1 MIDAIHACFGV
12 GPDAPPHELIGVAP
26 DATRE
31 EILERATQRLRAIHA
46 RFPEQDPAFIAAR
59 ARLRAAA
66 RELVERS
73 AGSVDPDGLR
83 ALVATSGGWNR
94 KARARALRWAA
105 MHGVDPAALVELLGG
120 PSSSEPVMTSSAG
133 DAASTEVARRH
144 RDRSWLP
151 WAIGSMAAILALAAT
166 ATLTLAVLDRG
177 RVAESMATA
186 PKQEEDAPSTNP
198 EQLPQR
204 QPAPAPDVPPS
215 VDPPRVPSN
224 VPSIPEAASSTRERA
239 PVPSTD
245 WDQLAARLEGSRLS
259 AGAGVDAEL
268 SLLERV
274 QALTEAALLL
284 EAGRTADA
292 RLILDGMPESF
303 RAPEPAVQ
311 RRRSVGDGGLGVAI
325 ERADGPEAR
334 VLALNRWLGASN
346 EIGPADARTLA
357 SLACGPE
364 DGLSRRARAVTQARF
379 ASSAEMA
386 MGWLDV
392 LPIADPGT
400 ASTVIGAWLGRA
412 GLDATSTDGAIRIRQ
427 ALVERA
433 IALAQG
439 EADSIRQ
446 RVAACQLSWERIAPL
461 LGAVPARGSEGD
473 LGTASIEAIVQGSIG
488 TAPARAAASLRLRA
502 ADSEVARF
510 IAWQSALLDA
520 LALPANG
527 ASRSERAA
535 AERAL
540 ESVAA
545 SRAGAASAL
554 EQAIANQRAITRAV
568 GVRAGRWT
576 W

>member
-12 GPDAPPHELIGVAP
+12 GPDASPHELIGVAP
-26 DATRE
+26 DASRE
-31 EILERATQRLRAIHA
+31 EVLERATQRLRAIHA
-46 RFPEQDPAFIAAR
+46 RFPEHDPAFIAAR

-66 RELVERS
+66 RELVDR
-73 AGSVDPDGLR
+73 ADGTADPHGLR

-105 MHGVDPAALVELLGG
+105 MHGVDPGALVELLGG
-120 PSSSEPVMTSSAG
+120 APGEPVMAAPSSA
-133 DAASTEVARRH
+133 DPTAEVGRRH

-177 RVAESMATA
+177 SVDKPVLDRAKQAGDATPPAAEPPPQPQPT
-186 PKQEEDAPSTNP
+186 PSP
-198 EQLPQR
+198 D
-204 QPAPAPDVPPS
+204 QPPT
-215 VDPPRVPSN
+215 VDPPRAPSS
-224 VPSIPEAASSTRERA
+224 VPSIPKAPSPTRERTA
-239 PVPSTD
+239 APSTD

-284 EAGRTADA
+284 EAGRMADA

-311 RRRSVGDGGLGVAI
+311 RRRSVADGGLAVAI

-334 VLALNRWLGASN
+334 VLALNRWLGSAN
-346 EIGPADARTLA
+346 EIGPSDARTLA
-357 SLACGPE
+357 LLACGPE
-364 DGLSRRARAVTQARF
+364 DGLSRRARAVTQSRF

-386 MGWLDV
+386 MGWLDG
-392 LPIADPGT
+392 LPVVDPAT
-400 ASTVIGAWLGRA
+400 ASSAIGAWLGRA
-412 GLDATSTDGAIRIRQ
+412 GLDAASTDGAIRIRQ

-446 RVAACQLSWERIAPL
+446 RVAACQLSWERMAPL
-461 LGAVPARGSEGD
+461 LGATPARGADGD
-473 LGTASIEAIVQGSIG
+473 LGTASIEAIVQGSVG
-488 TAPARAAASLRLRA
+488 SAPARAAALLRLRA

-510 IAWQSALLDA
+510 IAWQIALLDA
-520 LALPANG
+520 LALPESG
-527 ASRSERAA
+527 ASRSERAS

-540 ESVAA
+540 DAVATA
-545 SRAGAASAL
+545 RAAATSAL
-554 EQAIANQRAITRAV
+554 EQAIANQRAITRAI

>member
-26 DATRE
+26 DASRE

-46 RFPEQDPAFIAAR
+46 RFPEHDPAFIAAR

-66 RELVERS
+66 RDLVERS
-73 AGSVDPDGLR
+73 TNAADPDGLR
-83 ALVATSGGWNR
+83 ALIASSGGWNR

-105 MHGVDPAALVELLGG
+105 MHGVDPVALVELLGG
-120 PSSSEPVMTSSAG
+120 PSSDPVAPSSAG
-133 DAASTEVARRH
+133 GAAAARAARRD

-177 RVAESMATA
+177 RAEEPIAKA
-186 PKQEEDAPSTNP
+186 PKLKDEAPSTTT
-198 EQLPQR
+198 EQSRDR
-204 QPAPAPDVPPS
+204 QPAPAPDAPPS
-215 VDPPRVPSN
+215 VDPPHAPN
-224 VPSIPEAASSTRERA
+224 AVPSIPEATPATRERA
-239 PVPSTD
+239 PAPSTD

-284 EAGRTADA
+284 EAGRVADA
-292 RLILDGMPESF
+292 RLILDGMPEAF

-311 RRRSVGDGGLGVAI
+311 RRRSVGDGGLAVAI

-334 VLALNRWLGASN
+334 VLALNRWLGAAN
-346 EIGPADARTLA
+346 EIGPSDARTLA

-392 LPIADPGT
+392 LAVADAGT
-400 ASTVIGAWLGRA
+400 ASTAIGAWLGRA

-488 TAPARAAASLRLRA
+488 TGPARAAAALRLRA

-510 IAWQSALLDA
+510 IAWQAALLDA
-520 LALPANG
+520 LALPAQG
-527 ASRSERAA
+527 ALRAERAA

-540 ESVAA
+540 DLVAD
-545 SRAGAASAL
+545 SRAGAMSAL

>member
-12 GPDAPPHELIGVAP
+12 GPDAPPHELIGVAL
-26 DATRE
+26 DASRE

-46 RFPEQDPAFIAAR
+46 RFPEHDPAFIAAR

-73 AGSVDPDGLR
+73 TNAADPDGLR
-83 ALVATSGGWNR
+83 ALVASSGGWNR
-94 KARARALRWAA
+94 RARAHALRWAA
-105 MHGVDPAALVELLGG
+105 MHGVDPVALAELLGG
-120 PSSSEPVMTSSAG
+120 PSSDPVAPSSAAG
-133 DAASTEVARRH
+133 AAADEAARRD

-151 WAIGSMAAILALAAT
+151 WVIGSMAAILALAAT

-177 RVAESMATA
+177 RAEEPIAKA
-186 PKQEEDAPSTNP
+186 PKLRDEAPSTTT
-198 EQLPQR
+198 EQSRDR
-204 QPAPAPDVPPS
+204 QPAPALAASPSADPLHVP
-215 VDPPRVPSN
+215 N
-224 VPSIPEAASSTRERA
+224 AVPSIPEATPPTRERA
-239 PVPSTD
+239 PAPSTD

-284 EAGRTADA
+284 EAGRVADA
-292 RLILDGMPESF
+292 RLILDGMPEAF

-311 RRRSVGDGGLGVAI
+311 RRRSVGDGGLAVAI

-334 VLALNRWLGASN
+334 VLALNRWLGAAN
-346 EIGPADARTLA
+346 EIGPSDARTLA

-386 MGWLDV
+386 MGWLDALAV
-392 LPIADPGT
+392 ADAGT
-400 ASTVIGAWLGRA
+400 ASTAIGAWLGRA

-488 TAPARAAASLRLRA
+488 TEPARAAAALRLRA

-510 IAWQSALLDA
+510 IAWQAALLDA
-520 LALPANG
+520 LALPAQG
-527 ASRSERAA
+527 ASRAERAA

-540 ESVAA
+540 DLVAK
-545 SRAGAASAL
+545 SRAGAMSAL

>member
-1 MIDAIHACFGV
+1 MIDAIHACFGI
-12 GPDAPPHELIGVAP
+12 GPDATPHELIGVPP
-26 DATRE
+26 DALRE
-31 EILERATQRLRAIHA
+31 EILECATQRLRAIHA
-46 RFPEQDPAFIAAR
+46 RYPEHDPAFITAR

-66 RELVERS
+66 RDLVDR
-73 AGSVDPDGLR
+73 APGGIDPDGLR
-83 ALVATSGGWNR
+83 ALVATAGGWNR
-94 KARARALRWAA
+94 RARERALRWAA
-105 MHGVDPAALVELLGG
+105 MHGVDPGALVELLGG
-120 PSSSEPVMTSSAG
+120 PSGPSVMASSAG
-133 DAASTEVARRH
+133 TGVAVEAMPRD

-151 WAIGSMAAILALAAT
+151 WAIGSLAAILALAAT
-166 ATLTLAVLDRG
+166 ATITLAVLDRA
-177 RVAESMATA
+177 RAEEPIAKA
-186 PKQEEDAPSTNP
+186 PKQKDDASSMKPAQSREP
-198 EQLPQR
+198 
-204 QPAPAPDVPPS
+204 QPASAPDAPPS
-215 VDPPRVPSN
+215 VDPPQAPSIVPA
-224 VPSIPEAASSTRERA
+224 IPEAASPTRERSPA
-239 PVPSTD
+239 ASTD
-245 WDQLAARLEGSRLS
+245 WYQLAARLDGSRLS

-268 SLLERV
+268 SLLERL

-284 EAGRTADA
+284 DAGRTSDA
-292 RLILDGMPESF
+292 RLILDGMPEAF

-311 RRRSVGDGGLGVAI
+311 RRRSVGDGGLAVAI

-334 VLALNRWLGASN
+334 VLALNRWLGAAD
-346 EIGPADARTLA
+346 EIGPSDARTLA

-392 LPIADPGT
+392 LAVADAGA
-400 ASTVIGAWLGRA
+400 ASTAIGAWLGRA

-461 LGAVPARGSEGD
+461 LGAMPARGSEGD
-473 LGTASIEAIVQGSIG
+473 LGTASIEAIVQGSVG
-488 TAPARAAASLRLRA
+488 TVSARAAATKRLWA

-510 IAWQSALLDA
+510 IAWQIALLDA
-520 LALPANG
+520 LALPESG
-527 ASRSERAA
+527 ASRTERAA

-540 ESVAA
+540 DAVATT
-545 SRAGAASAL
+545 RMGAMSSL

>member
-12 GPDAPPHELIGVAP
+12 GPDVPPHELIGVAA
-26 DATRE
+26 DASRE

-46 RFPEQDPAFIAAR
+46 RFPENDPAFIAAR

-73 AGSVDPDGLR
+73 TGSADSDDLR
-83 ALVATSGGWNR
+83 ALIATSGGWNR

-105 MHGVDPAALVELLGG
+105 MHGIDPAALAELLGG
-120 PSSSEPVMTSSAG
+120 PPSDPVMASSAG
-133 DAASTEVARRH
+133 VAAAAEAARRDRH
-144 RDRSWLP
+144 RSWLP

-177 RVAESMATA
+177 RAAEPIAKA
-186 PKQEEDAPSTNP
+186 PKLNDDAPSTTT
-198 EQLPQR
+198 EQSRDR
-204 QPAPAPDVPPS
+204 QPAPAPSATPS
-215 VDPPRVPSN
+215 VDPPHVPN
-224 VPSIPEAASSTRERA
+224 TMPSIPEATPTTRQRA
-239 PVPSTD
+239 PAPSTD

-259 AGAGVDAEL
+259 AGASVDAEL

-284 EAGRTADA
+284 ESGRSADA

-311 RRRSVGDGGLGVAI
+311 RRRAVGDGGLAVAI

-334 VLALNRWLGASN
+334 VLALNRWLGAAN
-346 EIGPADARTLA
+346 EIGPSDARTLA

-379 ASSAEMA
+379 ASSSEMA

-392 LPIADPGT
+392 LAVADAGA
-400 ASTVIGAWLGRA
+400 ASSAIGAWLGRA
-412 GLDATSTDGAIRIRQ
+412 GLDATSTDGVIRIRQ
-427 ALVERA
+427 VLVERA

-461 LGAVPARGSEGD
+461 LGAMPARGSDGD

-488 TAPARAAASLRLRA
+488 TEPARAVAALRLRA

-510 IAWQSALLDA
+510 IAWQAALLDA
-520 LALPANG
+520 LALPAQG
-527 ASRSERAA
+527 ASRAERAA

-540 ESVAA
+540 DLVAA
-545 SRAGAASAL
+545 SRAGATSAL

-568 GVRAGRWT
+568 GVRAGRWA

>member
-12 GPDAPPHELIGVAP
+12 GPHAPPHELIGVAP
-26 DATRE
+26 DASRE
-31 EILERATQRLRAIHA
+31 EILERATNRLRAIHA
-46 RFPEQDPAFIAAR
+46 RFPEHDPAFIAAR

-66 RELVERS
+66 RDLVERS
-73 AGSVDPDGLR
+73 TNAADPDGLR
-83 ALVATSGGWNR
+83 ALIASSGGWNR

-120 PSSSEPVMTSSAG
+120 PSSDPVAPSSAG
-133 DAASTEVARRH
+133 GAAAAQAARRD

-151 WAIGSMAAILALAAT
+151 WVIGSMAAILALAAT

-177 RVAESMATA
+177 RAEEPIAKA
-186 PKQEEDAPSTNP
+186 PKPKDEAPSTTTEHP
-198 EQLPQR
+198 RDR
-204 QPAPAPDVPPS
+204 QPAAAPVAPPS
-215 VDPPRVPSN
+215 VDPPHVPN
-224 VPSIPEAASSTRERA
+224 AVPSIPEAAPATRERA
-239 PVPSTD
+239 PAPSTD

-284 EAGRTADA
+284 EAGRVADA
-292 RLILDGMPESF
+292 RLILDGMPEAF

-311 RRRSVGDGGLGVAI
+311 RRRSVSDGGLAVAI

-334 VLALNRWLGASN
+334 VLALNRWLGAAN
-346 EIGPADARTLA
+346 EIGPSDARTLA

-392 LPIADPGT
+392 LAVADAGT

-446 RVAACQLSWERIAPL
+446 RVAACQLSWERMAPL

-488 TAPARAAASLRLRA
+488 TEPARAAAALRLRA

-510 IAWQSALLDA
+510 IAWQAALLDA
-520 LALPANG
+520 LALPAQG
-527 ASRSERAA
+527 ASRAERAA

-540 ESVAA
+540 DLVAE
-545 SRAGAASAL
+545 SRARAMSAL

>member
-1 MIDAIHACFGV
+1 MTDAIHACFGV
-12 GPDAPPHELIGVAP
+12 GPDAPPHDVIGVAS
-26 DATRE
+26 DASRE

-46 RFPEQDPAFIAAR
+46 RFPEHDPAFIAAR

-66 RELVERS
+66 RELVDR
-73 AGSVDPDGLR
+73 APGGADPDGLR

-105 MHGVDPAALVELLGG
+105 MQGVDPAALVELIGG
-120 PSSSEPVMTSSAG
+120 PSGQPAVADPSGTSVAAEAMTR
-133 DAASTEVARRH
+133 D

-166 ATLTLAVLDRG
+166 ATITLAVLDRG
-177 RVAESMATA
+177 RAEEPIAKA
-186 PKQEEDAPSTNP
+186 PKQADDASSIKPGPSHEPTP
-198 EQLPQR
+198 T
-204 QPAPAPDVPPS
+204 PAPDEPRS
-215 VDPPRVPSN
+215 VDPPQAPLIVPA
-224 VPSIPEAASSTRERA
+224 IPEAASPTRERA
-239 PVPSTD
+239 PAPSTD

-259 AGAGVDAEL
+259 AGAGTDAEL

-292 RLILDGMPESF
+292 RLILDGMPEAF

-311 RRRSVGDGGLGVAI
+311 RRRSVGDGGLAVAI

-334 VLALNRWLGASN
+334 VLALNRWLGAAN
-346 EIGPADARTLA
+346 EIGPSDARTLA
-357 SLACGPE
+357 LLACGPE

-386 MGWLDV
+386 MGWLDALAV
-392 LPIADPGT
+392 ADAGA
-400 ASTVIGAWLGRA
+400 ASSAIGAWLGRA
-412 GLDATSTDGAIRIRQ
+412 GLDAASTDGAIRIRQ

-473 LGTASIEAIVQGSIG
+473 LGTASIEAIVQGKIG
-488 TAPARAAASLRLRA
+488 TGPARAAATRRLRA

-510 IAWQSALLDA
+510 IVWQIALLDA
-520 LALPANG
+520 LALPESG

-540 ESVAA
+540 DLVAA
-545 SRAGAASAL
+545 SRAGAMSAL

>member
-1 MIDAIHACFGV
+1 MIDAIHACFGIAP
-12 GPDAPPHELIGVAP
+12 GAPPHEVIGVAP
-26 DATRE
+26 DASRE
-31 EILERATQRLRAIHA
+31 EILERATRRLRAVHA
-46 RFPEQDPAFIAAR
+46 RFPEHDPAFIAAR

-66 RELVERS
+66 RELVDRATG
-73 AGSVDPDGLR
+73 AGDPDGLR
-83 ALVATSGGWNR
+83 VLIATAGGWNR

-105 MHGVDPAALVELLGG
+105 MHGVDPGALVELLGG
-120 PSSSEPVMTSSAG
+120 PSSDQATASQ
-133 DAASTEVARRH
+133 AAVVPAAVAPRREH
-144 RDRSWLP
+144 ARSWLP

-177 RVAESMATA
+177 RASEA
-186 PKQEEDAPSTNP
+186 PVPAPPRDSAAPTNEARRSP
-198 EQLPQR
+198 EP
-204 QPAPAPDVPPS
+204 QPAPESPPS
-215 VDPPRVPSN
+215 VDPPRPPSAIPSVPDA
-224 VPSIPEAASSTRERA
+224 PAPTRDRIPA
-239 PVPSTD
+239 PSTD
-245 WDQLAARLEGSRLS
+245 WDQLAARMEGSRLA

-284 EAGRTADA
+284 DAGRTADA
-292 RLILDGMPESF
+292 RLLLDGMPELF

-311 RRRSVGDGGLGVAI
+311 RRRSVGDGGLAVAI

-334 VLALNRWLGASN
+334 VLALNRWLGAAN
-346 EIGPADARTLA
+346 EIGPSDARMLA
-357 SLACGPE
+357 VLACGPE

-386 MGWLDV
+386 MGWLDA
-392 LPIADPGT
+392 LPVADPAR
-400 ASTVIGAWLGRA
+400 ASMAIGAWLGRA
-412 GLDATSTDGAIRIRQ
+412 GLDASSTDGAIRIRQ

-433 IALAQG
+433 ITLAQG

-446 RVAACQLSWERIAPL
+446 RVAACRMSWERIAPL
-461 LGAVPARGSEGD
+461 LGAVPARGGDGD

-488 TAPARAAASLRLRA
+488 TEPARAAAALRLRA

-510 IAWQSALLDA
+510 IAWQAALLDA
-520 LALPANG
+520 LALPAQG
-527 ASRSERAA
+527 ASRAERAA

-540 ESVAA
+540 DLVAD
-545 SRAGAASAL
+545 SRARAMSAL

>member
-26 DATRE
+26 DTSRE

-46 RFPEQDPAFIAAR
+46 RFPEHDPAFIAAR

-73 AGSVDPDGLR
+73 TNAADPDGLR
-83 ALVATSGGWNR
+83 ALVASSGGWNR
-94 KARARALRWAA
+94 RARAHALRWAA
-105 MHGVDPAALVELLGG
+105 MHGLDPVALAELLGG
-120 PSSSEPVMTSSAG
+120 PSSDPVAPSSAAG
-133 DAASTEVARRH
+133 AAADEAARRD

-151 WAIGSMAAILALAAT
+151 WVIGSMAAILALAAT

-177 RVAESMATA
+177 RAEEPIAKA
-186 PKQEEDAPSTNP
+186 PKLRDEAPSTTT
-198 EQLPQR
+198 EQSRDR
-204 QPAPAPDVPPS
+204 QPAPALAASPSADPLHVP
-215 VDPPRVPSN
+215 N
-224 VPSIPEAASSTRERA
+224 AVPSIPEATPPTRERA
-239 PVPSTD
+239 PAPSTD

-284 EAGRTADA
+284 EAGRVADA
-292 RLILDGMPESF
+292 RLILDGMPEAF

-311 RRRSVGDGGLGVAI
+311 RRRSVGDGGLAVAI

-334 VLALNRWLGASN
+334 VLALNRWLGAAN
-346 EIGPADARTLA
+346 EIGPSDARTLA

-386 MGWLDV
+386 MGWLDALAV
-392 LPIADPGT
+392 ADAQT
-400 ASTVIGAWLGRA
+400 ASTAIGAWLGRA

-488 TAPARAAASLRLRA
+488 TEPARAAAALRLRA

-510 IAWQSALLDA
+510 IAWQAALLDA
-520 LALPANG
+520 LALPAQG
-527 ASRSERAA
+527 ASRAERAA

-540 ESVAA
+540 DLVAK
-545 SRAGAASAL
+545 SRAGAMSAL